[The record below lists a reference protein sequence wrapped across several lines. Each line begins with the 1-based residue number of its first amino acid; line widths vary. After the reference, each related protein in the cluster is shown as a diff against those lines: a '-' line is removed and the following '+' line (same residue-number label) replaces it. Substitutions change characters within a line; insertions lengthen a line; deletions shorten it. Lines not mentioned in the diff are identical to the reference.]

1 MNVLKLKKVILNI
14 CPNPSIDSYAWF
26 SNFQIGEVN
35 RMAKLQDFPGGKGV
49 HVAHA
54 IKELDGA
61 AELFGIWAG
70 SNGAWIKEASK
81 ENGLKISGIS
91 IEGNNRKCY
100 TFRSASEEINNTEIL
115 EPGPEL
121 SEEEYK
127 EFRKK
132 FSSVLKDTALVCMS
146 GSWPAKAPED
156 AYAQLIKIAKQK
168 QKKCIVDVGGVQ
180 LDAIVKEG
188 CFGIHLNEHEA
199 LANFGTIDISKIAKQ
214 FKQIELIALTK
225 GKDGLLLYYKGEII
239 AANTTINNPISTVGS
254 GDCLTAGIAYA
265 VTKQMKIEEIASWG
279 VACGAANCINEDLG
293 MIKRDDVLELL
304 GKISIKK
311 VV

>member
-1 MNVLKLKKVILNI
+1 MILNV
-14 CPNPSIDSYAWF
+14 CPNPSIDSYAWMDDF
-26 SNFQIGEVN
+26 HIAGVN
-35 RMAKLQDFPGGKGV
+35 RVSKLRDYPGGKGV
-49 HVAHA
+49 HVALA
-54 IKELDGA
+54 LKELGDGSKIM
-61 AELFGIWAG
+61 GIWAG
-70 SNGAWIKEASK
+70 NNGSWIKEKCK
-81 ENGLKISGIS
+81 EKGLKTTGII

-100 TFRSASEEINNTEIL
+100 TFRSVSAKLNNTEIL

-121 SEEEYK
+121 SEEEFE
-127 EFRKK
+127 EFKKK
-132 FSSVLKDTALVCMS
+132 FSSVLKNTVLVCMS
-146 GSWPAKAPED
+146 GSWPAKGPED
-156 AYAQLIKIAKQK
+156 AYAQLIKIAKQA
-168 QKKCIVDVGGVQ
+168 QKRCIVDVGGAQ

-199 LANFGTIDISKIAKQ
+199 LANFGTIDIVKIATQ

-225 GKDGLLLYYKGEII
+225 GKEGLLLYYKGQII

-265 VTKQMKIEEIASWG
+265 VTKQMNTEEIASWG

-293 MIKRDDVLELL
+293 MIKRADVLELL